1 MDCGSSDEDD
11 LIPISQLRNKIQQQ
25 RNGKSVVKT
34 ETNKLK
40 TVRSRIKQKTST
52 TERFKSSKVWSS
64 DDNSDDSDDI
74 PISQMR
80 KSKSKT
86 NTKKTK
92 TDESEL
98 VQKRKICQKET
109 SSANPSKKPKREVK
123 VQIKTEVTRKSVH
136 KLKVHSKAERL
147 DMAIKAY
154 RWWKAEELPEGIQWR
169 TLEHNGVFFPPAYAP
184 HGVSLLYKGKPLK
197 LTPAQEEIVSFYAAI
212 PPDGPQL
219 GNPKTRKIFNQNFFQ
234 DLQKLLGK
242 NHIIKDFDLCDFS
255 LIRQHLDI
263 TREEKKNR
271 TKEEKQLEKERK
283 ELDQFTNGF
292 AIVDGHLEKVG
303 NYRIEPPGLFRG
315 RGEHPKTGTLKER
328 VLPEEVT
335 VNVGISDRVPV
346 CNMPGHAW
354 KEVIHRD
361 TVSWLAYWNENVM
374 GGIKYVWLAAS
385 SSFKGKSDMIKYEK
399 ARQLKKHID
408 RIRKNY
414 TSGLKAKDR
423 STQQRSTAM
432 WVIDV
437 LALRVGNEKGE
448 DEADTVGCCSLRV
461 EHMSFNDENCELTLA
476 FLGKDSMPYNN
487 TVTLAQYG
495 QVGKQVYSNLK
506 MFCHKKSKMDQVF
519 DELATSD
526 LNKHLS
532 SLMPG
537 LTAKVFREDEADTVG
552 CCSLRVEHM
561 SFNDENCEL
570 TLAFLGKDSMPY
582 NNTVTLAQYGQVGK
596 QVYSNLKMFCHKKSK
611 MDQVFDELATSD
623 LNKHLSSLMPGL
635 TAKVFRTFNASV
647 TLEKELP
654 YALDPDGK
662 LDTNVK
668 VVAYN
673 DANREV
679 AILCNHQRT
688 VPKSFDNTLEKMTA
702 QLDQLKEQLQDLKKM
717 QTFIQSGKSKSIQL
731 KQNVANENGD
741 EKEKGDQKDLKDLLA
756 KKAQS
761 HLFPKTPSLEQVKKR
776 SDAWKKKVNTLAIR
790 LQDKSDNKQVALGTS
805 KINYMDPRI
814 TVAWCKRNEVPIS
827 AVFAKTL
834 REKFVWAMD
843 ATPDWKF

>member
-92 TDESEL
+92 TDESKL

-255 LIRQHLDI
+255 LIRQHLDV

-537 LTAKVFREDEADTVG
+537 LTAKVFR
-552 CCSLRVEHM
+552 
-561 SFNDENCEL
+561 
-570 TLAFLGKDSMPY
+570 
-582 NNTVTLAQYGQVGK
+582 
-596 QVYSNLKMFCHKKSK
+596 
-611 MDQVFDELATSD
+611 
-623 LNKHLSSLMPGL
+623 
-635 TAKVFRTFNASV
+635 TFNASV

-814 TVAWCKRNEVPIS
+814 TVAWCKRVRLTVKDYVLLLIHRMHVPFS
-827 AVFAKTL
+827 V
-834 REKFVWAMD
+834 E
-843 ATPDWKF
+843 

>member
-11 LIPISQLRNKIQQQ
+11 LIPISQLRNRKQQQ
-25 RNGKSVVKT
+25 KKINTQVEAV
-34 ETNKLK
+34 ETKAQPIV
-40 TVRSRIKQKTST
+40 TRIKRKASA
-52 TERFKSSKVWSS
+52 TERVKETERWIS
-64 DDNSDDSDDI
+64 DQDSDDSDDDI
-74 PISQMR
+74 PISQL
-80 KSKSKT
+80 KSSKKQKT
-86 NTKKTK
+86 TK
-92 TDESEL
+92 TVKKET
-98 VQKRKICQKET
+98 VQKRKICSKEKST
-109 SSANPSKKPKREVK
+109 TKSSKKPKREVK

-169 TLEHNGVFFPPAYAP
+169 TLEHNGVFFPPAYFP
-184 HGVSLLYKGKPLK
+184 HGIPLLYQGKSVE
-197 LTPAQEEIVSFYAAI
+197 LTPAQEEVVSFYAAI

-242 NHIIKDFDLCDFS
+242 NHTIKKFDLCDFS
-255 LIRQHLDI
+255 LIRQHLDVA
-263 TREEKKNR
+263 REEKKNR
-271 TKEEKQLEKERK
+271 SKEEKQLEKERK
-283 ELDQFTNGF
+283 ELEQFTNGF

-335 VNVGISDRVPV
+335 VNVGISDRVPI

-408 RIRKNY
+408 RIRKDY

-461 EHMSFNDENCELTLA
+461 EHMSFNDDNCELTLA

-506 MFCHKKSKMDQVF
+506 LFCHKKSK
-519 DELATSD
+519 
-526 LNKHLS
+526 N
-532 SLMPG
+532 
-537 LTAKVFREDEADTVG
+537 
-552 CCSLRVEHM
+552 
-561 SFNDENCEL
+561 
-570 TLAFLGKDSMPY
+570 
-582 NNTVTLAQYGQVGK
+582 
-596 QVYSNLKMFCHKKSK
+596 
-611 MDQVFDELATSD
+611 DQVFDELATSD

-662 LDTNVK
+662 LETNVK

-717 QTFIQSGKSKSIQL
+717 QVLIQSGKSMSIQL
-731 KQNVANENGD
+731 KQSTANENGD
-741 EKEKGDQKDLKDLLA
+741 EKEDQKDLKDLLA
-756 KKAQS
+756 KKAQN

-776 SDAWKKKVNTLAIR
+776 TEAWKKKMNTLAIR

-814 TVAWCKRNEVPIS
+814 SVAWCKRNEVPIS

-843 ATPDWKF
+843 AAPDWKF